1 MYGLLQLGRNSN
13 FSCSLIPFEYFLVTV
28 HCLYCHKSLLK
39 RVGPCLFAK
48 FPPRKILVSP
58 SSLVLSVMVGFGD
71 FKPLCEQTPSYPWC
85 NLFYRQLERNSPAT
99 LTGLSSNAVSAP
111 VGVNPECGILRAG
124 EAGSLG
130 NIANMI
136 TCGVSIIVVAI
147 LITFTTQRRAAVG
160 RSEFRVFLILYLISL
175 PFQLISTGAV
185 LQQGSTALVALT
197 AIHAGVVAALFWTLL
212 GNAIVSTQVV
222 EDGTLSSLIP
232 LCFFTLALFGVTTYI
247 SLDVALTI
255 TSTFGPSK
263 PPSALHSIPLFVL
276 TSIWP
281 GAAAV
286 LFFVMM
292 TWIVLVI
299 LREIRPMWFYILAAT
314 LFVLSQLDYFLL
326 NKVIC
331 KGTDGKI
338 DGSFIATFLETASV
352 VVLYLAWRSITEES
366 WDDNVY
372 FPN

>member
-1 MYGLLQLGRNSN
+1 
-13 FSCSLIPFEYFLVTV
+13 
-28 HCLYCHKSLLK
+28 
-39 RVGPCLFAK
+39 
-48 FPPRKILVSP
+48 
-58 SSLVLSVMVGFGD
+58 MVGFGD
-71 FKPLCEQTPSYPWC
+71 FKPLCESVPSYPWC
-85 NLFYRQLERNSPAT
+85 NLFYRQLQKNSPT
-99 LTGLSSNAVSAP
+99 SLTGVSANATIAP
-111 VGVNPECGILRAG
+111 VGINPDCGALKAG
-124 EAGSLG
+124 EDGSLG

-136 TCGVSIIVVAI
+136 ACGLSMIVIALLII
-147 LITFTTQRRAAVG
+147 ITTRRRAAVG
-160 RSEFRVFLILYLISL
+160 RSEFRVLLLLYFISL
-175 PFQLISTGAV
+175 PFQLITTGAV
-185 LQQGSTALVALT
+185 LQQGSTALVVLT
-197 AIHAGVVAALFWTLL
+197 AMHAGIVAALFWTLL

-232 LCFFTLALFGVTTYI
+232 LCFFAFAFFGVTTYI
-247 SLDVALTI
+247 SLDVALSI
-255 TSTFGPSK
+255 TSTFGPFN
-263 PPSALHSIPLFVL
+263 PPSDLNSVPLFVL

-292 TWIVLVI
+292 TWIVLAV
-299 LREIRPMWFYILAAT
+299 LREIRPMWFYILAAI

-331 KGTDGKI
+331 TGSSAKV
-338 DGSFIATFLETASV
+338 DGSFVATILETASV